1 MTEPTHQITSLPDD
15 PFFEGGE
22 ALADQDQWGFPIA
35 IDNRPFLIDTE
46 SQQFSRRSV
55 QLLNTQ
61 NQDGK
66 GDVSSIPPEVW
77 RRNAESW
84 HLGAG
89 QDRLDR
95 QDSLPHRYED
105 SRHID
110 PWKEFGF
117 SLLPETEKL
126 RTFTTSDHSFV
137 QVVQNT
143 YLFAGYGNQG
153 WWWDNIDTNVPTA
166 VSFAENIVAVTS
178 DGNDMYVLLASGA
191 IQQVPPMAASGTSF
205 ASVPLAHE
213 ERGTLF
219 YMKGW
224 LVAGAENVLYQV
236 VQGSATAIVT
246 HHQASWTWRA
256 GCDGLSVGY
265 VLGGAGDKWT
275 ISKIGLKQ
283 DATGLEPPIV
293 AASLPDGE
301 IGYAL
306 ASYLGYVMV
315 GLNTGWR
322 FCMPA
327 ADGSLTYGQLVTTDA
342 PVECFEGQD
351 RFVWY
356 GMSETAGM
364 LRMPGDTSGL
374 GRADLSNFTSPM
386 TPAYARDI
394 DAGGTVTGR
403 VGSCATFDV
412 SAQDR
417 GRRVFT
423 VDGVGLFAETR
434 TLCPTGWLTQGSMT
448 FGTADRKRGLYV
460 MATHDP
466 LMGEVFVDAS
476 VDATPWTQV
485 GSDDFEGSMSMGN
498 APQRRPFYLTNV
510 RYRLERSA
518 TDHTLGPRM
527 TRMEYRAIPIVGTT
541 TEWVVPI
548 LLSEQ
553 ITWSNASQ
561 ARSVIDDYEFLV
573 GLVDERR
580 RFIYREGT
588 KRWILYAID
597 FDWRPTKVTQA
608 ADTFQ
613 GTFHL
618 VCRELD

>member
-1 MTEPTHQITSLPDD
+1 VTQPKNQITVLPDE
-15 PFFEGGE
+15 PFFEGSE
-22 ALADQDQWGFPIA
+22 ALADLDQWGFPVA
-35 IDNRPFLIDTE
+35 IDNRPFILDTE

-110 PWKEFGF
+110 PWSEFSFG
-117 SLLPETEKL
+117 LLPETTLL
-126 RTFTTSDHSFV
+126 RPFTTNDAAFT

-143 YLFAGYGNQG
+143 YLFVGLGASG
-153 WWWDNIDTNVPTA
+153 WWWDDIDVNTPTA
-166 VSFAENIVAVTS
+166 VSFPAEIVAVTS
-178 DGNDMYVLLASGA
+178 DGNDLFVLLSDGQ
-191 IQQVPPMAASGTSF
+191 ILQVPPLASAGTPF
-205 ASVPLAHE
+205 ATIPLVHS
-213 ERGTLF
+213 ERGSLT
-219 YMKGW
+219 YIKGW

-236 VQGSATAIVT
+236 TQGNASPLTT
-246 HHQASWTWRA
+246 HHQNSWTWRA

-265 VLGGAGDKWT
+265 ILGGAGDKWT
-275 ISKIGLKQ
+275 INRLGLKQ

-293 AASLPDGE
+293 AATLPDGE
-301 IGYAL
+301 VGYAL

-356 GMSETAGM
+356 GMSEKAGQQKM
-364 LRMPGDTSGL
+364 AGDVSGL
-374 GRADLSNFTSPM
+374 GRADLSNFTAPM

-394 DAGGTVTGR
+394 DAGGTHVGR
-403 VGSCATFDV
+403 VGSCSTYDV
-412 SAQDR
+412 TVQDK

-423 VDGVGLFAETR
+423 VDGVGVFVEAR
-434 TLCPTGWLTQGSMT
+434 TLCQEGWLTQGAMT

-460 MATHDP
+460 MATHEP
-466 LMGEVFVDAS
+466 LDGEVFIDVSTDS
-476 VDATPWTQV
+476 GLWTQV
-485 GSDDFEGSMSMGN
+485 GFDDFQGSIAMGN
-498 APQRRPFYLTNV
+498 MAQRRPFYLSNV
-510 RYRLERSA
+510 RYRLHRPSIA
-518 TDHTLGPRM
+518 PSLGPRL

-548 LLSEQ
+548 MLSEQ
-553 ITWSNASQ
+553 ITWDNVSQ
-561 ARSVIDDYEFLV
+561 ARSVHEDYEFLV
-573 GLVDERR
+573 GLVKERR

-588 KRWILYAID
+588 KRWVLYAID
-597 FDWRPTKVTQA
+597 FDWRPSKVTHA

-613 GTFHL
+613 GVFHL
-618 VCRELD
+618 VARELD